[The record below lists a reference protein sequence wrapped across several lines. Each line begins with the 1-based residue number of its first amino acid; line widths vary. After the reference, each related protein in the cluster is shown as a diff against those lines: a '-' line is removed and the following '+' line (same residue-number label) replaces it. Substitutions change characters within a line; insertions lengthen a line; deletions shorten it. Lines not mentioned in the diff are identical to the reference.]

1 VTWASIFAFGE
12 TEKEDHSQVHH
23 RQLMAMAVLS
33 SFKNIDSHYTYTLP
47 PTEEEEEDE
56 YDETDDDANNFHM
69 VNVTE
74 EED

>member
-1 VTWASIFAFGE
+1 VGDSA
-12 TEKEDHSQVHH
+12 
-23 RQLMAMAVLS
+23 AMAVLS

-47 PTEEEEEDE
+47 PTEEEEEEEDNDE
-56 YDETDDDANNFHM
+56 YDETDDDANNFHL

>member
-1 VTWASIFAFGE
+1 
-12 TEKEDHSQVHH
+12 
-23 RQLMAMAVLS
+23 MAVLS

-47 PTEEEEEDE
+47 PTEEEEDNDE
-56 YDETDDDANNFHM
+56 YDETDDDANNFHL